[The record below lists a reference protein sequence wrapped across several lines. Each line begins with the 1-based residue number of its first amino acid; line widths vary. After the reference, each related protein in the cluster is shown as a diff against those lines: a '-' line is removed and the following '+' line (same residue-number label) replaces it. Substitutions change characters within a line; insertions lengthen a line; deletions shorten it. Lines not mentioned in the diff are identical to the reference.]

1 LRDAAPVASRFGVLA
16 VSCNLLPTGASSM
29 FWHFCRFVGAT
40 FHARYMRKDEFS
52 HIARYHQIIAD
63 VARRHPSRWL
73 AIDDDLDGW
82 PEIALTNVVRM
93 PLVLGLGDS
102 AAALELKRRL
112 EKVFGE
118 LES

>member
-1 LRDAAPVASRFGVLA
+1 MSISISEVRPLAGCAMRLPFHHVLA
-16 VSCNLLPTGASSM
+16 FLP
-29 FWHFCRFVGAT
+29 FCDAP
-40 FHARYMRKDEFS
+40 
-52 HIARYHQIIAD
+52 
-63 VARRHPSRWL
+63 ARR

-102 AAALELKRRL
+102 AAALELERRL